1 MGQTPTTKLTNIFNS
16 WTITL
21 LFLILSTSYNNS
33 VLLLTNDILINHY
46 PYELKG
52 KECFEYRPYTLEEH
66 ILPVEAYVKDHPSDR
81 AHEHLVLLQPP
92 QRPVLLA
99 VSLFHLLDVIKVII
113 IFPGIG
119 RRVAIFG
126 YKGGNRVDSTA
137 ALLLLGLGFGH
148 LILGGDSQMTSSY

>member
-52 KECFEYRPYTLEEH
+52 KECFEHLPTHLKNTSCPLKHMSKIIHLTELMSTLYSSNRPKDQFSWLSRSSTSLMSSKSSSSSQALGEE
-66 ILPVEAYVKDHPSDR
+66 LPSLDTRGATE
-81 AHEHLVLLQPP
+81 LIVLL
-92 QRPVLLA
+92 LCC
-99 VSLFHLLDVIKVII
+99 FW
-113 IFPGIG
+113 G
-119 RRVAIFG
+119 
-126 YKGGNRVDSTA
+126 
-137 ALLLLGLGFGH
+137 LGLG
-148 LILGGDSQMTSSY
+148 TSSLGEIHK